1 MQSTDKYSEHSSIIW
16 PVWLNGWVFV
26 YELNGSGFEFSCSH
40 LWWTFESP
48 KTNILANTFMEKAS
62 FILDEIA
69 SKTVKGNRSKKP
81 SEVRPVENTDK
92 NRLIFSGISPA
103 EKENLPSHKLQNHV
117 HQ

>member
-1 MQSTDKYSEHSSIIW
+1 
-16 PVWLNGWVFV
+16 
-26 YELNGSGFEFSCSH
+26 
-40 LWWTFESP
+40 
-48 KTNILANTFMEKAS
+48 MERAS
-62 FILDEIA
+62 FMLDEIV
-69 SKTVKGNRSKKP
+69 SKTVKGNGSKKP